1 MHSLLFT
8 FRLERLALMHSF
20 CTHLI
25 MHVIAYPD
33 HVCSSIS
40 LFCTLFY
47 QFCIHKS
54 QSSSYID
61 AAIVAASNLMT
72 RSRFPGDPDVGNSHR
87 FDSVNRSTVGKMHPA
102 SPTSITCRFNPNA
115 SSLPTPTWDSQE
127 NIVVD
132 HQCRIHIEIIT
143 PQHLQHCGTYP
154 PMPQGTI
161 PNAIKKHPPF
171 VLKEDNR
178 LRQLLLQST
187 LRISLN

>member
-25 MHVIAYPD
+25 IARDCLPRPCLLIYLAILY
-33 HVCSSIS
+33 SILPILHS
-40 LFCTLFY
+40 QEPIFI
-47 QFCIHKS
+47 IH
-54 QSSSYID
+54 QCCNF
-61 AAIVAASNLMT
+61 AASNLMT
-72 RSRFPGDPDVGNSHR
+72 RSRFPRNSDIGNSNC

-102 SPTSITCRFNPNA
+102 SPTSITCRIDPNA
-115 SSLPTPTWDSQE
+115 SWLPMPTWDPQE

-132 HQCRIHIEIIT
+132 HQCRIHTEIIT
-143 PQHLQHCGTYP
+143 PKHLQHCGTYP

-171 VLKEDNR
+171 VR
-178 LRQLLLQST
+178 R
-187 LRISLN
+187 R